1 MTVVPSKSL
10 PLGFRFHPTDEELVN
25 HYLKGKITGR
35 LRSEIEV
42 IPEIDVC
49 KCEPWDLPD
58 KSLIQSDDHEWFFFA
73 PIDRKY
79 PNGHRSNR
87 ATCAGYWKAT
97 GKDRFIRSRATPL
110 AGVIGMKK
118 TLVFHRGRAPKGVRT
133 SWIMHEYRTTEPE
146 FESGEQGGYVLYR
159 LFKKQEERSLSHN
172 DEEAVDGEYTQ
183 TNSNSSPVDA
193 QLIQDGTE
201 DLPTPLD
208 LCHEPSTRSLNQTV
222 KDQPAGKSRFLAEK
236 IESRNSTSEQ
246 ENSGS
251 NGLTTSEGA
260 NNITEVDP
268 LTNVL
273 EQFCDPYDE
282 QSLDK
287 TFPNVSSPIPYTD
300 WSVYNSGYEPDHI
313 DELLNIMLAG
323 HDKYDEDDSLH
334 NFNPE
339 FASGFIKGQREHFGS
354 DFASSSGVNDTKI
367 ELQMGDIHTGFS
379 EKQSLPE
386 SLSLHCNSS
395 HAVLQGDLQQH
406 NSEGFNS
413 FSINYIRESSPDSFA
428 MSRDRTSQEIIGGTG
443 NRTKNKSAAKNLW
456 NESMPPMQGHA
467 KRRLR
472 LQKVVRV
479 GVSSCRETESSS
491 GNGDQRGKR
500 TKEIRTEGSRLATD
514 EDNLEQLE
522 NLSIHGDSKS
532 SHGSLEMIKNSLFSL
547 PNTRKGGA
555 VIAYAR
561 RLVLLVFLASLCVFL
576 WRYIT
581 VHVM

>member
-1 MTVVPSKSL
+1 MTVVPIKSL

-35 LRSEIEV
+35 LRSQIEV

-49 KCEPWDLPD
+49 KCEPWDLPE

-97 GKDRFIRSRATPL
+97 GKDRFIRSRAAPL
-110 AGVIGMKK
+110 PGVVGMKK

-146 FESGEQGGYVLYR
+146 FECGEQGGYVLYR
-159 LFKKQEERSLSHN
+159 LFKKPEERSLNHN

-183 TNSNSSPVDA
+183 TNSNSSPVDV
-193 QLIQDGTE
+193 QLIADGTE
-201 DLPTPLD
+201 DLPSPLD
-208 LCHEPSTRSLNQTV
+208 LSCEQSSSNQTV

-236 IESRNSTSEQ
+236 IDSRNSIAEQ

-251 NGLTTSEGA
+251 IGLTTSEGG
-260 NNITEVDP
+260 NNIAEVDP

-300 WSVYNSGYEPDHI
+300 WSVYNTGYEPDHI
-313 DELLNIMLAG
+313 DELLNVMLAG
-323 HDKYDEDDSLH
+323 HDRYDEDVSLH

-339 FASGFIKGQREHFGS
+339 FPSGFVKRQREHFGS
-354 DFASSSGVNDTKI
+354 DFASSSGVNDSKI
-367 ELQMGDIHTGFS
+367 ELQMGDIRAGLS
-379 EKQSLPE
+379 EDQKLPE
-386 SLSLHCNSS
+386 SLPPHCNSS
-395 HAVLQGDLQQH
+395 HLALQRDLQQH
-406 NSEGFNS
+406 TSEGFDS
-413 FSINYIRESSPDSFA
+413 FSKNYIRESSPDVFA
-428 MSRDRTSQEIIGGTG
+428 MSDDRTSQEIVGGTG
-443 NRTKNKSAAKNLW
+443 NWIKNRLASKNLQ
-456 NESMPPMQGHA
+456 NDAVPPMQGHA

-472 LQKVVRV
+472 LQKIVRV
-479 GVSSCRETESSS
+479 GVPSCKETESSS
-491 GNGDQRGKR
+491 GNADHRGKI
-500 TKEIRTEGSRLATD
+500 TKEIRREETGAASNE
-514 EDNLEQLE
+514 ENLEKLE

-532 SHGSLEMIKNSLFSL
+532 SHGSLEKIKNSLFSL
-547 PNTRKGGA
+547 ANISKGGA
-555 VIAYAR
+555 VIAR
-561 RLVLLVFLASLCVFL
+561 TWRLVVLVFFASLFVFL
-576 WRYIT
+576 WRYII
-581 VHVM
+581 VHAI